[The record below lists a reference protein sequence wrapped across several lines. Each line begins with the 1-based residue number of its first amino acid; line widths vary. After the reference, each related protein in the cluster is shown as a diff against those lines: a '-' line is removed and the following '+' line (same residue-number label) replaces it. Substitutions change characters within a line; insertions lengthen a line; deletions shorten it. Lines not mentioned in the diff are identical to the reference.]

1 MRSAIADNSVV
12 LSIVSPLFVY
22 CFFGVVYN
30 WSDFTHSSEESMKLT
45 PGKLAGL
52 RKVSN
57 ERGVIAAA
65 AMDQRGSLQKSL
77 AKEKGGDVGHAM
89 MEEFKS
95 LVTEVLTPHASAI
108 LLDPEWG
115 LPASKRRAKNAGLL
129 LAYEKTGYDKT
140 GPGRLGDLLEHWS
153 VRRLKEAGADCLKIL
168 LYYTPFDPKD
178 VNDKKHAWVE
188 RIGDECRANDI
199 PYFLEFV
206 GYEEGADEKGLDYA
220 KKKPEIVAESM
231 KEFSKDRYGVD
242 VLKVEVPV
250 NMKYVEDAKAY
261 GGQKAYSRTEAKG
274 LFLKA
279 ATATTKP
286 FIYLSAGVSNAEFTE
301 ALELAAESGVKFN
314 GVLCGRATWKEGIP
328 IYAKLGANAF
338 RDWLQSE
345 GVKNIN
351 NVNDR
356 LKAATSWYSIYGVE
370 PALVGA

>member
-1 MRSAIADNSVV
+1 
-12 LSIVSPLFVY
+12 
-22 CFFGVVYN
+22 
-30 WSDFTHSSEESMKLT
+30 MKLT
-45 PGKLAGL
+45 PGKLTGL
-52 RKVSN
+52 KAVSN
-57 ERGVIAAA
+57 DRGVIAAA

-77 AKEKGGDVGHAM
+77 AKEKGAEVTSAM

-140 GPGRLGDLLEHWS
+140 GPGRLPDLLDNWS
-153 VRRLKEAGADCLKIL
+153 VRRLKEAGADCCKIL

-178 VNDKKHAWVE
+178 INDRKHAWVE

-199 PYFLEFV
+199 PFFLEFV
-206 GYEEGADEKGLDYA
+206 GYEEGADEKGLEYA
-220 KKKPEIVAESM
+220 KKKPEVVIGSM
-231 KEFSKDRYGVD
+231 KEFCKDRYGVD

-250 NMKYVEDAKAY
+250 NMKFVEGAKVFA
-261 GGQKAYSRTEAKG
+261 GQKAYSKKEAVD
-274 LFLKA
+274 LFHKA
-279 ATATTKP
+279 ANVATKP

-301 ALELAAESGVKFN
+301 SLELAGESGVKFN
-314 GVLCGRATWKEGIP
+314 GVLCGRATWKDGIP
-328 IYAKLGANAF
+328 VYAKQGADAF
-338 RDWLQSE
+338 RKWLQNE

-356 LKAATSWYSIYGVE
+356 LKAATSWHSIYEVE
-370 PALVGA
+370 PAMAGV